1 MWTRSENG
9 EATRPAEVEKSRNH
23 VILRKNFEL
32 VPATDETP
40 EHWTYNEW
48 QMTAEQYEV
57 YAVMKAQNDALAG
70 LITEI
75 I

>member
-9 EATRPAEVEKSRNH
+9 EATKPAEIEKSGNH
-23 VILRKNFEL
+23 VILRNDFEL
-32 VPATDETP
+32 IPASDDMP

-70 LITEI
+70 LITEMI
-75 I
+75 